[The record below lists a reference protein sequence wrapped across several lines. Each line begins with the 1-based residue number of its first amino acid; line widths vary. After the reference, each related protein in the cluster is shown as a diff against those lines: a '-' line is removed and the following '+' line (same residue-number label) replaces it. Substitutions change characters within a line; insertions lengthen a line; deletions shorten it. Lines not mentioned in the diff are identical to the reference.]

1 MLEKTKKIKE
11 QGFTDVYK
19 FFLSQKKKIS
29 KKYNWK
35 KNVKRIE
42 INKFL
47 NKEGEELFKLFTND
61 K

>member
-1 MLEKTKKIKE
+1 M
-11 QGFTDVYK
+11 
-19 FFLSQKKKIS
+19 
-29 KKYNWK
+29 YNEK
-35 KNVKRIE
+35 KNEKRVE

>member
-11 QGFTDVYK
+11 QDFTEVYK
-19 FFLSQKKKIS
+19 FFLSQKKKIF
-29 KKYNWK
+29 KMYNE
-35 KNVKRIE
+35 KRVE